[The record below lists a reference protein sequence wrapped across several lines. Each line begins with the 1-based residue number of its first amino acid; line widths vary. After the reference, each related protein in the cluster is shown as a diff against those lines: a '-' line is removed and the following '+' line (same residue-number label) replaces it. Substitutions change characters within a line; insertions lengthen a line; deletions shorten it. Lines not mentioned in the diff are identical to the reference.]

1 MTHVLS
7 QLQGKRRL
15 HVWPQQLG
23 SELCYPSTMNEFEI
37 YVKFPCFDCQFRV
50 GNHSH
55 RSQGKDQ
62 WCRPSLIFLVASW
75 FILYTITYEPKQVLI
90 QRPEF
95 RVWKPPEGVCQCSLS
110 IGVYVHL
117 VPVHSA
123 STVFIPYL
131 CHRRKFFNEWLQSA
145 NLQGPIQK
153 QKIVWL
159 NLHWAIAL

>member
-15 HVWPQQLG
+15 QVWPQQLG
-23 SELCYPSTMNEFEI
+23 SELCYRLPWMNLKSILFRLS
-37 YVKFPCFDCQFRV
+37 VQGRKPFPQK
-50 GNHSH
+50 S
-55 RSQGKDQ
+55 
-62 WCRPSLIFLVASW
+62 SLIFLAASR

-110 IGVYVHL
+110 VGVYVHL
-117 VPVHSA
+117 VPVRLA

-145 NLQGPIQK
+145 NSQGPIQK

-159 NLHWAIAL
+159 NLHWAIAP